1 MHRRLLV
8 WFDRHRRDLPWRLTK
23 DPYRVW
29 ISEMMLQQTQV
40 ATALPYYE
48 KFLAAFPTVRRLAA
62 AKLDDVLRHWAG
74 LGYYARARNMHRTAK
89 MIVEELGGKFPSNR
103 EGLLKLPG
111 IGPYSAAAIASI
123 VYDEPA
129 AVVDG
134 NVIRVISRLFGVRK
148 DVTSIDGKRAITG
161 WADALIPTKRCG
173 DFNQAMMELGATVCL
188 PGNAARCDDCPLNG
202 NCRALAAGAVARLPL
217 KRKRIKVTNEVHVVA
232 AVRRGRRWLA
242 VQRPQNGLWGG
253 LWELPTAVAGETAPR
268 SLAADIAMRWTNR
281 RSAPHAIR
289 FCRLD
294 RLLSHRR
301 IRFVGYRF
309 EANANHSPGNGKT
322 AQKVTE
328 QQKAQ
333 WLTLGQLRTLPMSTA
348 MQAVVRELEQ
358 ATALQKA

>member
-1 MHRRLLV
+1 
-8 WFDRHRRDLPWRLTK
+8 
-23 DPYRVW
+23 
-29 ISEMMLQQTQV
+29 MMLQQTQV

-74 LGYYARARNMHRTAK
+74 LGYYARARNMHRAAK
-89 MIVEELGGKFPSNR
+89 MIVEELGGEFPSNR

-134 NVIRVISRLFGVRK
+134 NVIRVISRLFGVPK
-148 DVTSIDGKRAITG
+148 DVTSTDGKRTITG

-188 PGNAARCDDCPLNG
+188 PGSAARCDDCPLHG
-202 NCRALAAGAVARLPL
+202 NCRALAAGAVARLPF
-217 KRKRIKVTNEVHVVA
+217 KRKRTKVTKEVHVVA

-253 LWELPTAVAGETAPR
+253 LWELPTAVADDTVPAR
-268 SLAADIAMRWTNR
+268 LATSLAKQYARQ
-281 RSAPHAIR
+281 RSASQPIR
-289 FCRLD
+289 FCKLERV
-294 RLLSHRR
+294 LSHRR
-301 IRFVGYRF
+301 IEFVGFRF
-309 EANANHSPGNGKT
+309 ESNSQDCRNDAKT
-322 AQKVTE
+322 RQNSATPQPSR
-328 QQKAQ
+328 
-333 WLTLGQLRTLPMSTA
+333 WLTLGQLRALPMSTA
-348 MQAVVRELEQ
+348 MQAVIRELEQ